1 MESAQMDSDLNTS
14 EVSQAKP
21 RRRRQQEVD
30 EETMRR
36 EDQKHFQ
43 DVIDAFSYYS
53 TFARRKIQNSRDQ
66 FDSLAEDHKKLL
78 PRTEERHAKWEVAVA
93 ANTHFINKMIE
104 EDLFSHGGSPSGK
117 RSSDFNME
125 KVVSTLRQLSR
136 EWGKDGEEERQNSI
150 FRLVDELER
159 VLPIDVQAPYSL
171 RVLCPGSGLGR
182 LPFEI
187 CKRGYICQGNEW
199 SYFMLICGNFLL
211 NKTQQAEQFTIY
223 PFVHQNSNVRH
234 LEDQFRMVKIPEV
247 LTTQLPQ
254 GADFSYAAGDFIEIY
269 TDNPNYWDAV
279 VTCFFLDTAN
289 NVIEYIETIKYILKP
304 GGRWINLGSSGINAE
319 YGPLLY
325 HYADMPGEQSIEIS
339 YEEVIDVV
347 KQLGFVIEKQDTV
360 PTFYTHN
367 PQSLMHTL
375 YHAEFFSAF
384 KPID

>member
-234 LEDQFRMVKIPEV
+234 LEDQFR
-247 LTTQLPQ
+247 
-254 GADFSYAAGDFIEIY
+254 
-269 TDNPNYWDAV
+269 
-279 VTCFFLDTAN
+279 
-289 NVIEYIETIKYILKP
+289 
-304 GGRWINLGSSGINAE
+304 
-319 YGPLLY
+319 
-325 HYADMPGEQSIEIS
+325 
-339 YEEVIDVV
+339 
-347 KQLGFVIEKQDTV
+347 
-360 PTFYTHN
+360 
-367 PQSLMHTL
+367 
-375 YHAEFFSAF
+375 
-384 KPID
+384 